1 MVRVSAGPT
10 LRVVETMPKSVKMSV
25 LRAPASS
32 NAMMSRRRETP
43 VALNASTTRP
53 RWRMREMMAAAAAVL
68 PASMQ
73 VPASAT
79 TGTPFVSSL
88 ASRSSLR

>member
-53 RWRMREMMAAAAAVL
+53 R
-68 PASMQ
+68 
-73 VPASAT
+73 
-79 TGTPFVSSL
+79 
-88 ASRSSLR
+88 